1 MNFKDKYKNELDP
14 VSADET
20 VKNNVRR
27 ALRREPSSPAKRS
40 HTFPLR
46 AAAVSLC
53 AVLLFAAGF
62 WLFPKKSNAPVH
74 RILVE
79 KASSYG
85 EIYNA
90 VKKLRRDDRLLIRN
104 YKSDDEVVTYG
115 AVEESAPDAA
125 VGEASFS
132 TTTKQ
137 VEGVDEADIV
147 KTDGRYIY
155 RLGHDPE
162 TSSASLVTVDTK
174 GSAPQIISSLSLSA
188 GESRGFA
195 TMYVAEN
202 RLILIGR
209 DYSVPGP
216 AKSLVAFYDISDRS
230 TPTLIAETLQCGNMT
245 DSRLVG
251 DTLYLLS
258 NYYINGG
265 IDEEDP
271 SSFVPFVECN
281 GEKTVTPADSV
292 CIYENCS
299 QPVYTVVCGYRTE
312 TGALL
317 DTKSVL
323 GGSYA
328 VYCNTKNL
336 LAAGYEL
343 DGKTQLVRFALEKG
357 GITPVAN
364 GSIAGSLL
372 NQFSMDEYNGY
383 FRFVTTAFDQSKGQ
397 TVNALTVLD
406 GDLKQTGKIDD
417 LAPGERVYSVRF
429 MGDTGY
435 FVTFRQVDP
444 LFSADLSDPADPRI
458 IGALK
463 IPGFSDYLFPYGEG
477 KLLGIGKN
485 ADERTGATDKMKLSL
500 FDISDPANVA
510 ETFKADVPAFDS
522 EALYN
527 HKACLADGKKNL
539 IGFSGYYDD
548 FCYYLYTLKEDG
560 FVLLASI
567 PLKEKAEC
575 RGLYIGSTFY
585 IVGNEC
591 LVYFDL
597 NHPDKVWELALA

>member
-1 MNFKDKYKNELDP
+1 MKFQDQYQKELHP
-14 VSADET
+14 VTADES
-20 VKNNVRR
+20 VKREVRK
-27 ALRREPSSPAKRS
+27 ALRQEPSAPRKRS
-40 HTFPLR
+40 YSFPLR

-53 AVLLFAAGF
+53 GVLLFAAGL
-62 WLFPKKSNAPVH
+62 WLLPKKDDTRVH
-74 RILVE
+74 RIL
-79 KASSYG
+79 AGNTTGYG
-85 EIYNA
+85 QIYRTVKGLVRRSELSRYA
-90 VKKLRRDDRLLIRN
+90 V
-104 YKSDDEVVTYG
+104 
-115 AVEESAPDAA
+115 VEETEDNALVKTAPSANGAENAD
-125 VGEASFS
+125 EDFS
-132 TTTKQ
+132 GTTKQ

-155 RLGHDPE
+155 RLRHDPE
-162 TSSASLVTVDTK
+162 KSSTSLAIVDTR
-174 GSAPQIISSLSLSA
+174 GAAPRIVSSLSLSTK
-188 GESRGFA
+188 ESRAFT

-216 AKSLVAFYDISDRS
+216 VKSLVAFYDISDRS
-230 TPTLIAETLQCGNMT
+230 TPTLITETFQCGDMT

-251 DTLYLLS
+251 GTLYLLS
-258 NYYINGG
+258 NHYLYGD

-271 SSFVPFVECN
+271 STFVPFMECD
-281 GEKTVTPADSV
+281 GEKTVTPADSI
-292 CIYENCS
+292 CIYENCC
-299 QPVYTVVCGYRTE
+299 QPAYTVVCGYKAE

-317 DTKSVL
+317 DTRSVL

-328 VYCNTKNL
+328 VYCSTKNL
-336 LAAGYEL
+336 LAAGYESYQ
-343 DGKTQLVRFALEKG
+343 KTPLVRFALED
-357 GITPVAN
+357 
-364 GSIAGSLL
+364 GSITLTATGEIAGTLL
-372 NQFSMDEYNGY
+372 NQFSMDEYNGH
-383 FRFVTTAFDQSKGQ
+383 FRFVTTSFDQTTGQ

-406 GDLKQTGKIDD
+406 GNLRQTGKIENI
-417 LAPGERVYSVRF
+417 APGERVYSVRF

-444 LFSADLSDPADPRI
+444 LFSVDLSDPADPKI

-500 FDISDPANVA
+500 FDISDPANVT
-510 ETFKADVPAFDS
+510 ESFKTDLAAFDS

-585 IVGNEC
+585 IVGNEY